1 MVLFICYTLCAL
13 LVDNVIIAMMI
24 GHFAPY
30 KASKILVNV
39 SRIEIDSIQG
49 EV

>member
-1 MVLFICYTLCAL
+1 MVLFICYTLCTP

-24 GHFAPY
+24 GHLVPY
-30 KASKILVNV
+30 TASKILVNV